1 MDKTNFTI
9 GLAFS
14 TKVVILQGRIINFK
28 TVNSNREQVTQVDAI
43 SIYRQTI
50 PPFIIF
56 KGQQYTDS
64 LQKTTE
70 EAIKDYLIGI
80 TENSQLNKK
89 MGLKQ
94 LKYFKQHTQ

>member
-1 MDKTNFTI
+1 MDEMGFAI

-28 TVNSNREQVTQVDAI
+28 TVDGNREWVTQVDAI
-43 SIYRQTI
+43 GIYRQTI

-56 KGQQYTDS
+56 KGQQHTDS
-64 LQKTTE
+64 LQETAK
-70 EAIKDYLIGI
+70 EAIEDYSIGI
-80 TENSQLNKK
+80 TENSQLNEEI
-89 MGLKQ
+89 GLKQ